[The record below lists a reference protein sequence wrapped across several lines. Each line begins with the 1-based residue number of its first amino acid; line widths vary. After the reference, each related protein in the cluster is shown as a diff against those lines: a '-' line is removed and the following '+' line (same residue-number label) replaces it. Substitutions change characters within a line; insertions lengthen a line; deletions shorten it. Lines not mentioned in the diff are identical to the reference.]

1 MIINP
6 TGDFLIRIKNAVLA
20 GRPDLSVPKNKQVVS
35 VSKLLVRSKYLSRVE
50 DNKDGT
56 LTVFPERDGK
66 KFKISGVRNFSRPGL
81 RRYLRAAS
89 IPRPTRAGMV
99 IISTSKGVMSG
110 EEAKK
115 KNLGGELLAEVW

>member
-6 TGDFLIRIKNAVLA
+6 TGDFLIRIKNAILA
-20 GRPDLSVPKNKQVVS
+20 GRPGLSVPKNKQVVA
-35 VSKLLVRSKYLSRVE
+35 VSKLLLRKQYLSRVE

-56 LTVFPERDGK
+56 LGVVLERQGK
-66 KFKISGVRNFSRPGL
+66 KFRIAGVRNFSRPGF

-89 IPRPTRAGMV
+89 VPRPTRAGMV
-99 IISTSKGVMSG
+99 IISTSKGVISG

-115 KNLGGELLAEVW
+115 KNLGGELLGEVW